1 MNILS
6 IGNSFSQDATYYLHD
21 LALHSGVEITTANL
35 YIGGCSLERHFRNF
49 YSDERAYQLQFNG
62 FMTEFFVSIKEAI
75 LSRSWD
81 IITIQQVSSQSGK
94 IETYFPYL
102 DILAQQIR
110 FLCPKAKLVIHQVWM
125 YEEGASH
132 YGRLVNY
139 SGPDEMYAANSDAY
153 AKAAERIGADGL
165 IPSGD
170 TMYRLSKANV
180 GPVHRDGGHAN
191 ALGKYAIAMT
201 WLRYLTGVDIS
212 DNDYTVPKEPLT
224 EEAIAVV
231 KKIASDIVPIN
242 LN

>member
-21 LALHSGVEITTANL
+21 LALHSGVELTTANL
-35 YIGGCSLERHFRNF
+35 YIGGCPLEKHFRNF

-62 FMTEFFVSIKEAI
+62 YMTGFFVSLKEAL

-81 IITIQQVSSQSGK
+81 IITIQQVSSRSGK

-102 DILAQQIR
+102 DTLAQKIR

-132 YGRLVNY
+132 YGRLVSY
-139 SGPDEMYAANSDAY
+139 SGPDEMYAAISDAY
-153 AKAAERIGADGL
+153 AKATERIGADGM

-170 TMYRLSKANV
+170 TMYRLSKSGV
-180 GPVHRDGGHAN
+180 GPIHRDGGHAN

-201 WLRYLTGVDIS
+201 WLRYLTGVDVS
-212 DNDYTVPKEPLT
+212 DNDYTVPKEALT
-224 EEAIAVV
+224 EEATNMV
-231 KKIASDIVPIN
+231 KTIVNSIPPMK
-242 LN
+242 